1 MYHEIMENQMSRSKL
16 LITVLSRLFG
26 GAFIFMLM
34 FFLPAG
40 TWNYW
45 QAWLYLGILF
55 IPMLFVLAYFMKR
68 DPSLLERR
76 MKMRE
81 ERREQRVI
89 IRISVLFF
97 VLGYLLPGFD
107 IRYGW
112 SNMPASVS
120 IIAAVVMFLSYLI
133 VFRTMQV
140 NSYLSRVIEVAQ
152 NQKVVDTDV
161 YGIVRHPMYVGM
173 TVLYVVS
180 PLVLGSWW
188 AVIPALVII
197 PVIVAR
203 ILDEEIAL
211 EKDLP
216 GYKEYKQKVRY
227 RLIPFV
233 W

>member
-1 MYHEIMENQMSRSKL
+1 MSRSKL
-16 LITVLSRLFG
+16 LFTVFSRMLG
-26 GAFIFMLM
+26 GAVFFLLIFL
-34 FFLPAG
+34 LPAG

-45 QAWLYLGILF
+45 QAWLYIGALF
-55 IPMLFVLAYFMKR
+55 IPMLFVIAYFMKR

-81 ERREQRVI
+81 ERGQQRRI
-89 IRISVLFF
+89 IGVSVLFF
-97 VLGYLLPGFD
+97 IFGYLLPGFD

-112 SNMPASVS
+112 SNMPAWVS
-120 IIAAVVMFLSYLI
+120 IAAAAVMFLSYLL

-140 NSYLSRVIEVAQ
+140 NSVLSRVIEVDE
-152 NQKVVDTDV
+152 NQKVIDTDV

-173 TVLYVVS
+173 IALYVVS
-180 PLVLGSWW
+180 PVVLGSWW

-211 EKDLP
+211 EKELP
-216 GYKEYKQKVRY
+216 GYVEYKRKVRY

>member
-1 MYHEIMENQMSRSKL
+1 MSRSKL
-16 LITVLSRLFG
+16 LATVLSRLFG
-26 GAFIFMLM
+26 GLFMFALL

-40 TWNYW
+40 TWKYW
-45 QAWLYLGILF
+45 QAWMYIGALVF
-55 IPMLFVLAYFMKR
+55 PMFFVLAYFMKH
-68 DPSLLERR
+68 DPELLERR

-81 ERREQRVI
+81 ERQEQRKI
-89 IRISVLFF
+89 LKFSVLGF
-97 VLGYLLPGFD
+97 VLAFLLPGFD

-112 SNMPASVS
+112 SNMPAWVS
-120 IIAAVVMFLSYLI
+120 IAAAMMMFLSYAL

-140 NSYLSRVIEVAQ
+140 NSFLSRVIEVAE
-152 NQKVVDTDV
+152 NQKVIDTDV

-173 TVLYVVS
+173 VVLYVIS
-180 PLVLGSWW
+180 PIVLGSWW

-211 EKDLP
+211 ETDLP
-216 GYKEYKQKVRY
+216 GYKEYKQKVKY
-227 RLIPFV
+227 RLLPFI

>member
-1 MYHEIMENQMSRSKL
+1 MSRSKL
-16 LITVLSRLFG
+16 LMTVLSRLFG
-26 GAFIFMLM
+26 GAIM
-34 FFLPAG
+34 FALLFLLPAG

-45 QAWLYLGILF
+45 QAWLYIGALF
-55 IPMLFVLAYFMKR
+55 IPMLFVVAYFMKR

-81 ERREQRVI
+81 ERGQQRKI
-89 IRISVLFF
+89 IGTSAVLFI
-97 VLGYLLPGFD
+97 LAYLLPGFD

-112 SNMPASVS
+112 SNMPAWVS
-120 IIAAVVMFLSYLI
+120 IAAAAVMFLSYLL

-140 NSYLSRVIEVAQ
+140 NSYLSRVIEVDEK
-152 NQKVVDTDV
+152 QKVVDTDV

-173 TVLYVVS
+173 IALYVVS
-180 PLVLGSWW
+180 PVVLGSWW

-211 EKDLP
+211 EKELP
-216 GYKEYKQKVRY
+216 GYMEYKRKVRY

>member
-1 MYHEIMENQMSRSKL
+1 MSRSKL
-16 LITVLSRLFG
+16 LLTVLSRLISGVIMF
-26 GAFIFMLM
+26 ALM

-40 TWNYW
+40 TWSYW
-45 QAWLYLGILF
+45 QAWMYIGVLI

-68 DPSLLERR
+68 DPELLERR

-81 ERREQRVI
+81 ERGQQRRI
-89 IRISVLFF
+89 IGVSVLFF
-97 VLGYLLPGFD
+97 ILGYLLPGFD

-112 SNMPASVS
+112 SNMPAWVS
-120 IIAAVVMFLSYLI
+120 IAAAVVMFLSYLL

-140 NSYLSRVIEVAQ
+140 NSYLSRIIEVAE
-152 NQKVVDTDV
+152 NQKVIDTDV
-161 YGIVRHPMYVGM
+161 YGVVRHPMYVGM
-173 TVLYVVS
+173 VVLYVVS
-180 PLVLGSWW
+180 PIVLGSWW

-203 ILDEEIAL
+203 ILDEEKAL
-211 EKDLP
+211 ENELA
-216 GYKEYKQKVRY
+216 GYKEYKQKVKY

>member
-1 MYHEIMENQMSRSKL
+1 MFAL
-16 LITVLSRLFG
+16 L
-26 GAFIFMLM
+26 

-45 QAWLYLGILF
+45 QAWMYMGVLI
-55 IPMLFVLAYFMKR
+55 IPMFFVLAYFMKR
-68 DPSLLERR
+68 DPELLERR

-81 ERREQRVI
+81 ERGQQRRI
-89 IRISVLFF
+89 IGISVLFF
-97 VLGYLLPGFD
+97 ILGYLLPGFD

-112 SNMPASVS
+112 SDMPAWVS
-120 IIAAVVMFLSYLI
+120 IAAAVVMFLSYLL

-140 NSYLSRVIEVAQ
+140 NSYLSRIIEVAQ
-152 NQKVVDTDV
+152 NQKVIDTDV

-173 TVLYVVS
+173 VVLYVVS
-180 PLVLGSWW
+180 PIVLGSWW

-203 ILDEEIAL
+203 ILDEEKAL
-211 EKDLP
+211 ESELT

>member
-1 MYHEIMENQMSRSKL
+1 MSRSKL
-16 LITVLSRLFG
+16 LFTVLSRLIAGVVMF
-26 GAFIFMLM
+26 ALL

-40 TWNYW
+40 TWRYW
-45 QAWLYLGILF
+45 QAWMYIGVLI
-55 IPMLFVLAYFMKR
+55 IPMFFVLAYFMKN
-68 DPSLLERR
+68 DPALLERR

-81 ERREQRVI
+81 ERKEQRKI
-89 IRISVLFF
+89 IQASGIVF
-97 VLGYLLPGFD
+97 VLIYILPGFD

-112 SNMPASVS
+112 SNMPAWVS
-120 IIAAVVMFLSYLI
+120 ITAGVVMFLSYVL

-140 NSYLSRVIEVAQ
+140 NSFLSRVIEVAEDQ
-152 NQKVVDTDV
+152 RVINTDV

-173 TVLYVVS
+173 IVLYAIS
-180 PLVLGSWW
+180 PIVLGSWW

-203 ILDEEIAL
+203 ILDEEKAL
-211 EKDLP
+211 EQDLP
-216 GYKEYKQKVRY
+216 GYVEYKQKVKY